1 MVFSLWVDY
10 LVGTEIFKIMKTAV
24 WILLSF
30 LMYSCNNRCNFPD
43 CKEDVAGWMKCS
55 DAPQSLAIYCKGK
68 AIQFDEGDYCSQ
80 AHAEN
85 HNKEEV
91 GWLLD

>member
-1 MVFSLWVDY
+1 MKIVGCMFLIF
-10 LVGTEIFKIMKTAV
+10 LV
-24 WILLSF
+24 
-30 LMYSCNNRCNFPD
+30 YSCTDRCNYPD
-43 CKEDVAGWMKCS
+43 CSRAVAGWMKCA
-55 DAPQSLAIYCKGK
+55 DAPQSLSIYCKGEV
-68 AIQFDEGDYCSQ
+68 IQFDEGDYCSQ

>member
-1 MVFSLWVDY
+1 
-10 LVGTEIFKIMKTAV
+10 MKTTL

-30 LMYSCNNRCNFPD
+30 LFYSCNDRCNFPN
-43 CKEDVAGWMKCS
+43 CKKDIAGWMKCS
-55 DAPQSLAIYCKGK
+55 DAPQSLAIYCKGE

-80 AHAEN
+80 AHAEE

-91 GWLLD
+91 NWLFD

>member
-1 MVFSLWVDY
+1 MKS
-10 LVGTEIFKIMKTAV
+10 GRNIFKIMK
-24 WILLSF
+24 IIGCICLIF
-30 LMYSCNNRCNFPD
+30 LVFSCSDRCNYPD
-43 CKEDVAGWMKCS
+43 CGRVVAGWMKCT
-55 DAPQSLAIYCKGK
+55 DAPKSLSIYCKGE